1 MKILIYF
8 AHVHPELVELVGRGA
23 LGVEPHVA
31 ALGLAKLG
39 AVGLGDQGAGDG
51 IGLAAVHAAYELG
64 AGGDVAPLVA
74 AAHLQLAALGAVQVQ
89 EVVALQ
95 QLVGELGERH
105 AVVGVG
111 GQALLDRVLGHHV
124 VDGDVLAN
132 VAYELQEAVVFH
144 PVVVVDQ
151 DGVVGGVAVE
161 VEKLGQL
168 AAYALLV
175 VAQGGLVDEHAL
187 LRLHRGVAYHAG
199 GAAYEGDGPVAG
211 ALEVLE
217 HHDAHQVAYMQ

>member
-1 MKILIYF
+1 M
-8 AHVHPELVELVGRGA
+8 
-23 LGVEPHVA
+23 
-31 ALGLAKLG
+31 
-39 AVGLGDQGAGDG
+39 
-51 IGLAAVHAAYELG
+51 
-64 AGGDVAPLVA
+64 
-74 AAHLQLAALGAVQVQ
+74 
-89 EVVALQ
+89 
-95 QLVGELGERH
+95 
-105 AVVGVG
+105 
-111 GQALLDRVLGHHV
+111 
-124 VDGDVLAN
+124 
-132 VAYELQEAVVFH
+132 
-144 PVVVVDQ
+144 
-151 DGVVGGVAVE
+151 VGGVAVE